1 MVSEYLI
8 NQMEKNNGI
17 IDVSNGMEM
26 LMGIS
31 RERLE
36 QGIEEL
42 MSEGYHKY
50 YITVKRI
57 RTISYE
63 LLAMPDVTKEEAY
76 GRLMRKFA

>member
-1 MVSEYLI
+1 MVSEYLV

-26 LMGIS
+26 LMGIP

-36 QGIEEL
+36 QGIQELLEE
-42 MSEGYHKY
+42 GFHKY

-76 GRLMRKFA
+76 SRLMRKFA